1 MDSSVLTI
9 LSVILAL
16 AGTICMFIMILP
28 EKARPGLNPFLKY
41 IHDLFNF
48 KVLWLEQ
55 ILKFIYTFTT
65 LLVLVFGFLCF
76 IIGPFYDSE
85 LMTAGLTI
93 MIGGPI
99 AIRIIYESFMLFIIL
114 VRNSNSI
121 NRKMGKE
128 AEAEKLDYSAPAP
141 RYAAPVSQPVEAAP
155 AQEEPSVFCPF
166 CGTKQSA
173 ENNNCIQCGQ
183 RIKGI

>member
-55 ILKFIYTFTT
+55 ILKFIYTPCWFW
-65 LLVLVFGFLCF
+65 
-76 IIGPFYDSE
+76 
-85 LMTAGLTI
+85 
-93 MIGGPI
+93 
-99 AIRIIYESFMLFIIL
+99 
-114 VRNSNSI
+114 
-121 NRKMGKE
+121 
-128 AEAEKLDYSAPAP
+128 YSASCA
-141 RYAAPVSQPVEAAP
+141 SLSG
-155 AQEEPSVFCPF
+155 PS
-166 CGTKQSA
+166 TIL
-173 ENNNCIQCGQ
+173 N
-183 RIKGI
+183 